1 MSRSK
6 KDGRHGGSH
15 KMHWT
20 HDNCRER
27 NPYCWMDN
35 CGNCGGCR
43 WLSTCRKHGA
53 YDYKKKEKDRL
64 HHLEAKQESNLKT
77 DID

>member
-6 KDGRHGGSH
+6 KDGRHGGAH

-20 HDNCRER
+20 QDNCRAGY
-27 NPYCWMDN
+27 PYCRMDN

-43 WLSTCRKHGA
+43 WLSAC
-53 YDYKKKEKDRL
+53 
-64 HHLEAKQESNLKT
+64 
-77 DID
+77 